1 MAARTPLRRPAR
13 SAKKRG
19 KKLPINNRP
28 RTFRVSEDRRTSV
41 RLEPSFWAALRNAAE
56 SEGQSP
62 TEWAQARGVFDHP
75 RARSSALR
83 VALLEYFV
91 FRAGHAPAKRP
102 APTRPALGPAA

>member
-1 MAARTPLRRPAR
+1 MAARRPKRHPARPA
-13 SAKKRG
+13 AKAPKTRR
-19 KKLPINNRP
+19 KALAMTNRP

-41 RLEPSFWAALRNAAE
+41 RLEPSFWNALRAAAD

-62 TEWAQARGVFDHP
+62 AEWAQTRGVFDRP

-91 FRAGHAPAKRP
+91 FRAGKTPAK
-102 APTRPALGPAA
+102 LAAAQRAA

>member
-1 MAARTPLRRPAR
+1 MAARNSPRRTAR
-13 SAKKRG
+13 PAKKRR
-19 KKLPINNRP
+19 KKLALNNRP

-41 RLEPSFWAALRNAAE
+41 RLEPSFWAALRSAAE
-56 SEGQSP
+56 REGQSP

-91 FRAGHAPAKRP
+91 FRAGKAPAKRP
-102 APTRPALGPAA
+102 APTRPAQARAA